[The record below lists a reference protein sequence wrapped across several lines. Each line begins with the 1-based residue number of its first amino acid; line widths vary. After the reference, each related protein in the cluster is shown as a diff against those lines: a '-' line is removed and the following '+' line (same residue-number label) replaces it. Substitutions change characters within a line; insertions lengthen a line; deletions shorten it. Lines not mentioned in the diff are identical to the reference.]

1 MTNLPIEISNVRL
14 FDVLKNALT
23 SEFGEVVGI
32 EGDKL
37 ALVVRSGEIV
47 RFKFTRNFTR
57 VSDEETLA
65 FRALTRALRRERL
78 RAHPRKRKGS
88 RKPSVKAEK
97 K

>member
-1 MTNLPIEISNVRL
+1 MRL
-14 FDVLKNALT
+14 FDVLRNALT

-47 RFKFTRNFTR
+47 RFKFTRHFTR
-57 VSDEETLA
+57 VSEEETLA

-78 RAHPRKRKGS
+78 RARPRARQGS
-88 RKPSVKAEK
+88 RKPSVQAK
-97 K
+97 KK